1 MMEYKQIA
9 NLINLM
15 LIQGS
20 KLTFLLCSTGAPN
33 FKKLGAPVKIQEHPP
48 KIKEHHH
55 YKLYINRFILFKN
68 NTNQHQQS
76 LGLHTSFGQDLKFGL
91 LALWPSSIHLF
102 TEAEASNASKG
113 GPSTLILI
121 RSSTVL
127 GCNEDLMSDFMRF
140 WTENP
145 LSHCAEDTGR
155 INMMLTR

>member
-1 MMEYKQIA
+1 
-9 NLINLM
+9 M
-15 LIQGS
+15 LPTS
-20 KLTFLLCSTGAPN
+20 KSWEHQQKFRSTHQ
-33 FKKLGAPVKIQEHPP
+33 KL
-48 KIKEHHH
+48 KEHHH

-155 INMMLTR
+155 INMILTR